1 MIDMTIKIKDILN
14 SQMKPKERVSKIV
27 ESINVDVTLF
37 EQLIEIFRI
46 GSDVEK
52 GTCAEV
58 MKFVS
63 KNNPELIVPYIDEL
77 VDNINHNASRVKWG
91 VPESIGNVA
100 QKYPKDVQKAI
111 PNLLK
116 NTMDTSTVVRWCAG
130 YAISEIIKYNSE
142 IQDKLIPKI
151 NDIIKQEKNNG
162 VKNVYLKALKHIN
175 KQ

>member
-1 MIDMTIKIKDILN
+1 MTNKIKNILN

-27 ESINVDVTLF
+27 ESIKKDDTMF
-37 EQLIEIFRI
+37 EQLMEIFRK

-58 MKFVS
+58 MKLVS
-63 KNNPELIVPYIDEL
+63 KNNPEIVVTYIDEL
-77 VDNINHNASRVKWG
+77 IDNINHKASRVKWG
-91 VPESIGNVA
+91 IPESIGNLA
-100 QKYPKDVQKAI
+100 KRYPNEVKKAI

-116 NTMDTSTVVRWCAG
+116 NTKDKSTVVRWCAG
-130 YAISEIIKYNSE
+130 YAISEIMKYNTE
-142 IQDKLIPKI
+142 QQVELIQKI

-175 KQ
+175 N